1 MFGMASALAPKAA
14 YAEETYQTLQKK
26 DPFSGNKYIVEEL
39 ELFYGMQLELQNV
52 APSI

>member
-26 DPFSGNKYIVEEL
+26 NLFSSKYIVEEL
-39 ELFYGMQLELQNV
+39 ELF
-52 APSI
+52 